1 MAKLPGAIQGARV
14 VGERYVRAQ
23 RQQNPEG
30 RMPLF
35 DHLRELRNRVVKMAL
50 ALIAG
55 MIVGFVFFN
64 PVWHFIERPLCKVTI
79 RGYTGCTKL
88 GVNQLALNGPLDA
101 FYLRV
106 KVALIVGVI
115 LSSPVW
121 LYQLWSFI
129 APGLYARE
137 KRWGYIFVGT
147 SVPLFLIGNVL
158 AYLSLGRSMH
168 YLLGLTP
175 GGVSN
180 IIQVDLYMSFVMTIM
195 LAFGIA
201 FELPLL
207 IIMLNLAGIL
217 THERFRKWR
226 RMLIFG
232 TFLIAG
238 VANPS
243 PDPITM
249 LILGGACAALV
260 EVAEFIVWYNDR
272 RRGRLHP
279 DPYAGLADDEL
290 SPIDLN
296 GLDDGLDDV
305 DDHPGRH
312 LN

>member
-23 RQQNPEG
+23 RRQNPEG

-35 DHLRELRNRVVKMAL
+35 DHLRELRNRIVKMAL

-55 MIVGFVFFN
+55 MTVGFIFFN
-64 PVWHFIERPLCKVTI
+64 QAWHIIERPLCHTVVN
-79 RGYTGCTKL
+79 GHSGCRTV
-88 GVNQLALNGPLDA
+88 GVDQLILNSPLDP

-106 KVALIVGVI
+106 KVAFIVGVI

-121 LYQLWSFI
+121 LYQLWAFI

-137 KRWGYIFVGT
+137 KRWGHIFLGT
-147 SVPLFLIGNVL
+147 AVPLFLIGNVL

-175 GGVSN
+175 SGVGN
-180 IIQVDLYMSFVMTIM
+180 YIQVDLYLSFVMTIM

-207 IIMLNLAGIL
+207 IIMLNMAGIL

-226 RMLIFG
+226 RLIIFG
-232 TFLIAG
+232 VFLIAG
-238 VANPS
+238 MANPS

-260 EVAEFIVWYNDR
+260 EIAELIVWRNDR
-272 RRGRLHP
+272 RRARLHP

-290 SPIDLN
+290 SPLD
-296 GLDDGLDDV
+296 LDDTGSGDS
-305 DDHPGRH
+305 H

>member
-1 MAKLPGAIQGARV
+1 MAKLPGAIQGARI
-14 VGERYVRAQ
+14 VGERFVQSQ

-30 RMPLF
+30 RMPLM
-35 DHLRELRNRVVKMAL
+35 DHIRELRNRVVKMAL

-55 MIVGFVFFN
+55 MIVGFIFFN
-64 PVWHFIERPLCKVTI
+64 PVWRVIERPLCATHI
-79 RGYTGCTKL
+79 RGHIGCKSL
-88 GVNQLALNGPLDA
+88 GINELVLDGPLDS

-106 KVALIVGVI
+106 KIAVIVGVI

-121 LYQLWSFI
+121 LYQIWSFI

-147 SVPLFLIGNVL
+147 SVPLFLIGVTL

-175 GGVSN
+175 GGVQN
-180 IIQVDLYMSFVMTIM
+180 LIQVDQYMSFVMTMM

-207 IIMLNLAGIL
+207 IVMLNLAGIL
-217 THERFRKWR
+217 THQRFKKWR
-226 RMLIFG
+226 RVMIFAV
-232 TFLIAG
+232 FLIAG
-238 VANPS
+238 MANPS

-249 LILGGACAALV
+249 LILGGGCAALV
-260 EVAEFIVWYNDR
+260 EVAEFIVWSNYR
-272 RRGRLHP
+272 RRARLHP
-279 DPYAGLADDEL
+279 DPYAGLSDDEV
-290 SPIDLN
+290 SPLDLDETDN
-296 GLDDGLDDV
+296 
-305 DDHPGRH
+305 R